1 MRYALLA
8 SVAGI
13 FIVTSAFAQS
23 IEADN
28 WADAI
33 GKVGCGKMKDN
44 GDGSWTVSG
53 TFVIAT
59 YNFANPTLANEDTV
73 ALIKKKCCKSAGG
86 SSAKKS
92 C

>member
-8 SVAGI
+8 SVAGML
-13 FIVTSAFAQS
+13 IVTSAAAQS

-33 GKVGCGKMKDN
+33 SKVSCGKMKDN
-44 GDGSWTVSG
+44 GDGSWSITGNFTIS
-53 TFVIAT
+53 T
-59 YNFANPTLANEDTV
+59 YAFSNPVLANEDTV
-73 ALIKKKCCKSAGG
+73 GLIKKKCGCKSASGA
-86 SSAKKS
+86 AKK